1 MQPILNLNMPSEIT
15 TDVDFFYNFLAL
27 PPARQDLRGG
37 TRELF
42 HASNYSCLSY
52 YSYIL
57 HDFPLFSIK
66 KTSNNFR
73 KTHFLLNVFLQ

>member
-27 PPARQDLRGG
+27 HPARQDLRGTG
-37 TRELF
+37 ELF

-52 YSYIL
+52 FL
-57 HDFPLFSIK
+57 QDFPLFSIK

-73 KTHFLLNVFLQ
+73 ETVILLNVFP